1 METWIGLLLA
11 ALTFTVGVGVG
22 YTFRVRTGPCR
33 TDPSESV
40 FRSALSLYAGTCD
53 KHIKESAAVRE
64 FAHEIVTE
72 LLGHNTKYANQCLAI
87 SDNSLERM
95 RVEQSDPKPTDTPR
109 PRVDPT
115 FFEPTPPD
123 VNIPDLSGRPD
134 QHD

>member
-11 ALTFTVGVGVG
+11 SLTFTVGVGMG
-22 YTFRVRTGPCR
+22 YAFRVRTGPCR

-40 FRSALSLYAGTCD
+40 FRSALALYSNTCD

-72 LLGHNTKYANQCLAI
+72 LLSHNTKYANQVLVG
-87 SDNSLERM
+87 SDNALERM
-95 RVEQSDPKPTDTPR
+95 RVERDDPKPTAPR
-109 PRVDPT
+109 PRVDPA